1 MRKIIETENAPQAIG
16 PYSQAVVVN
25 GLLFSAGQLGLDPY
39 SGIMVEGGVEAQA
52 LQAMLNLK
60 AILEEAGTTLD
71 LVVKTTI
78 FLLDMNDFLTVNGVY
93 AGFFPENPPAR
104 STVQVAR
111 LPKNALVEIEVVA
124 LIPNHQA

>member
-39 SGIMVEGGVEAQA
+39 SGIMVEGGVKAQT

-60 AILEEAGTTLD
+60 AILEEAGSSME
-71 LVVKTTI
+71 LVIKTTI
-78 FLLDMNDFLTVNGVY
+78 FLLDMNDFATVNGAY

-111 LPKNALVEIEVVA
+111 LPKNGLVEIEAVA
-124 LIPNHQA
+124 LVPGRQD

>member
-39 SGIMVEGGVEAQA
+39 SGIMVEGGVKAQT

-60 AILEEAGTTLD
+60 AIVEEAGSSME
-71 LVVKTTI
+71 LVIKTTI
-78 FLLDMNDFLTVNGVY
+78 FLLDMNDFATVNGAY

-111 LPKNALVEIEVVA
+111 LPKNGLVEIEAVA
-124 LIPNHQA
+124 LVPGRQD

>member
-1 MRKIIETENAPQAIG
+1 MRKIIETENATQAIG

-39 SGIMVEGGVEAQA
+39 NGIMVEGGVKAQT

-60 AILEEAGTTLD
+60 AILEEAGSALD

-78 FLLDMNDFLTVNGVY
+78 FLLDMNDFVAVNGVY
-93 AGFFPENPPAR
+93 AGFFPEHPPAR

-111 LPKNALVEIEVVA
+111 LPKNALVEIEAVA
-124 LIPNHQA
+124 LVPGHQE

>member
-39 SGIMVEGGVEAQA
+39 SGIMVEGGVKAQT

-60 AILEEAGTTLD
+60 AILEEAGSSME
-71 LVVKTTI
+71 LVIKTTI
-78 FLLDMNDFLTVNGVY
+78 
-93 AGFFPENPPAR
+93 R
-104 STVQVAR
+104 SFCS
-111 LPKNALVEIEVVA
+111 I
-124 LIPNHQA
+124 

>member
-1 MRKIIETENAPQAIG
+1 
-16 PYSQAVVVN
+16 VVN

-39 SGIMVEGGVEAQA
+39 SGIMVEGGVKAQT

-60 AILEEAGTTLD
+60 AILEEAGSSME
-71 LVVKTTI
+71 LVIKTTI
-78 FLLDMNDFLTVNGVY
+78 FLLDMNDFATVNGAY

-111 LPKNALVEIEVVA
+111 LPKNGLVEIEAVA
-124 LIPNHQA
+124 LVPGRQD